1 VEYLQAEPSAWGS
14 PREGAQPQRP
24 TAWIAPDLIQH
35 CDPLCRCGE
44 IAPKSP
50 RKRAIWY
57 RRINRFNST
66 WLFFLGRSRCIERT
80 SDPCDRRR
88 AGGGRYE
95 IHPITVCF
103 GRRPTADGHGA
114 RGSKYQ
120 MGKPASRSS
129 ARLPVGGT
137 VRTRHAF
144 GSSRLHRGI
153 RMVRCHRTER
163 CAWMD
168 LCRQHRLPLPKCRC
182 ACAHV
187 RRGDRVSDHY
197 LHDRRL
203 LGPVLQ
209 RPVLVWKRTTMARS
223 TANVQASGSPSRQ
236 GCAGNR
242 EPVSGPTS
250 AWIQATG
257 WQSNSWRFRAFR

>member
-1 VEYLQAEPSAWGS
+1 MDPDYLRRLRSNSDEVLTGMEYGKIQAVRTLSDLANNVDLVVTIGNDQRRNDE
-14 PREGAQPQRP
+14 AQRL

-144 GSSRLHRGI
+144 GGSRLH
-153 RMVRCHRTER
+153 
-163 CAWMD
+163 
-168 LCRQHRLPLPKCRC
+168 
-182 ACAHV
+182 
-187 RRGDRVSDHY
+187 
-197 LHDRRL
+197 
-203 LGPVLQ
+203 
-209 RPVLVWKRTTMARS
+209 
-223 TANVQASGSPSRQ
+223 
-236 GCAGNR
+236 
-242 EPVSGPTS
+242 
-250 AWIQATG
+250 
-257 WQSNSWRFRAFR
+257 